1 MELYSTRDFYLIA
14 YLRYLGNHILDT
26 KLVNNN
32 TTEFT
37 FKVNDK
43 LEEGVNTF
51 YSQNALIE
59 PMSYGSSFRSIQN
72 LIHSLKMKNVL
83 STTFAGTI
91 KNEFNNKK
99 RKHAQRG

>member
-1 MELYSTRDFYLIA
+1 MESYSTRDFYLIA
-14 YLRYLGNHILDT
+14 YLHYLGNPIADA

-59 PMSYGSSFRSIQN
+59 PMSYGSSFRSIKN
-72 LIHSLKMKNVL
+72 LIHSLKSRNVI
-83 STTFAGTI
+83 STTFEGHLNHEA
-91 KNEFNNKK
+91 NNKK
-99 RKHAQRG
+99 RKYFS